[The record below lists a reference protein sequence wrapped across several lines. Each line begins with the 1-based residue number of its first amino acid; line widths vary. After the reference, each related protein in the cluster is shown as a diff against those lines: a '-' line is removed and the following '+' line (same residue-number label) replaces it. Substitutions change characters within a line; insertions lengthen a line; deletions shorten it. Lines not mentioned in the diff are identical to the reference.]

1 MRVDV
6 RHESISAT
14 GPDGDRRIMRQHDGA
29 YQLRQFH
36 SVNHSGAPQS
46 VPVWH
51 RECWPAVF
59 PMLGRR
65 HQSGHDM
72 SKQAQRE
79 EAERLI
85 REAMEKKALSV
96 TKGNTRVE
104 ATCGKCGAKN
114 RVQLEAGETRG
125 T

>member
-1 MRVDV
+1 M
-6 RHESISAT
+6 SGTKAT
-14 GPDGDRRIMRQHDGA
+14 PLQGLTGIAGYCANTMAFINRDG
-29 YQLRQFH
+29 
-36 SVNHSGAPQS
+36 SVWLTMTERLGL
-46 VPVWH
+46 
-51 RECWPAVF
+51 AVF
-59 PMLGRR
+59 RMLVRR
-65 HQSGHDM
+65 PHQGHGM

-85 REAMEKKALSV
+85 REAMEKKNIAV

-125 T
+125 TFECKDCGHKQKTL

>member
-1 MRVDV
+1 
-6 RHESISAT
+6 
-14 GPDGDRRIMRQHDGA
+14 
-29 YQLRQFH
+29 
-36 SVNHSGAPQS
+36 
-46 VPVWH
+46 
-51 RECWPAVF
+51 
-59 PMLGRR
+59 
-65 HQSGHDM
+65 M

-85 REAMEKKALSV
+85 REAMEKKAVSV

-125 T
+125 TFACKECGHKQKTL